1 MEILHMSILD
11 TIFENED
18 FKNYMTENE
27 EVMTEA
33 EGMINDFP
41 KVLKSFVLGN
51 PKEFLAENEDQT
63 KKNIKVFAEVATAQ
77 YIQEVSSMLAESIE
91 VPEVKDAL
99 TENSAISAYL

>member
-1 MEILHMSILD
+1 MSILN
-11 TIFENED
+11 TIFENEE
-18 FKNYMTENE
+18 FKNYMTENQ

-51 PKEFLAENEDQT
+51 PKEFLAENEVQT

-77 YIQEVSSMLAESIE
+77 YIQEVSSMLAEAIG
-91 VPEVKDAL
+91 VPDVKDAL
-99 TENSAISAYL
+99 TENSAIAEYL